1 MASKSPAEREQW
13 SGQLGFL
20 MSAIGSA
27 IGLGNIW
34 RFPGVAYT
42 NGGGAFLIP
51 YVVALLTA
59 GIPILLLDYSL
70 GHRFRG
76 SAPAVF
82 RRVKKKFEFLGWFQV
97 GICFVIGT
105 YYAVVLAWAV
115 SYIWFSL
122 SLAWGSDP
130 QTFFLADYLSVS
142 DPGFTTAVD
151 FKVFVPLVIMWVAV
165 LVCLALGVRRGLEW
179 ANKVAIPA
187 LVVMFL
193 VLVVRAVT
201 LPGAADGLNALFTP
215 DWAAL
220 ADPGVWIA
228 AYGQIF
234 FSLSIAFGIMMTYS
248 SYLRTRSN
256 LVPTGYVAAFAN
268 SSFEILAGIGV
279 FATLGFMASQQGVGV
294 GDLKGISGVILSFVT
309 FPQVISMMPG
319 GAFFG
324 VMFFGSLTLAGFTSL
339 ISVLQVTSAA
349 FQEKFGISTVRATV
363 IIVIIEGILSVLLF
377 GTTNGLNALDV
388 VDAFNNNVGIVSSAI
403 LTCLFV
409 AVITR
414 KLPELQAH
422 LNQTSTVKV
431 GWYWRL
437 MVSVV
442 TPIMLVVML
451 VMSIKDLFVSGY
463 DPDSYPRSFEVT
475 FGWGTIVFLALFT
488 VVFTALRWRT
498 NVGDFTPVPIDRAQ
512 ARVKG
517 ASS

>member
-1 MASKSPAEREQW
+1 M
-13 SGQLGFL
+13 
-20 MSAIGSA
+20 
-27 IGLGNIW
+27 
-34 RFPGVAYT
+34 
-42 NGGGAFLIP
+42 
-51 YVVALLTA
+51 
-59 GIPILLLDYSL
+59 
-70 GHRFRG
+70 
-76 SAPAVF
+76 
-82 RRVKKKFEFLGWFQV
+82 
-97 GICFVIGT
+97 
-105 YYAVVLAWAV
+105 
-115 SYIWFSL
+115 
-122 SLAWGSDP
+122 
-130 QTFFLADYLSVS
+130 
-142 DPGFTTAVD
+142 
-151 FKVFVPLVIMWVAV
+151 
-165 LVCLALGVRRGLEW
+165 
-179 ANKVAIPA
+179 
-187 LVVMFL
+187 
-193 VLVVRAVT
+193 
-201 LPGAADGLNALFTP
+201 
-215 DWAAL
+215 
-220 ADPGVWIA
+220 
-228 AYGQIF
+228 
-234 FSLSIAFGIMMTYS
+234 
-248 SYLRTRSN
+248 
-256 LVPTGYVAAFAN
+256 AAFAN